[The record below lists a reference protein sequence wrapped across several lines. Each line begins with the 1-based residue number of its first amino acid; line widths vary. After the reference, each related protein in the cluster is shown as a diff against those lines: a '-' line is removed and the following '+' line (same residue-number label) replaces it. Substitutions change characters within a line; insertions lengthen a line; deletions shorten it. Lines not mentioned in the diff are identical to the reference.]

1 MGLFAEAFNRPA
13 EAYRHRASTISWI
26 FVIAAVLFV
35 TVFDQITNYY
45 ANIGNFDVTIDP
57 VKMLLLV
64 GAGIATYMV
73 ACIVL
78 YILCRAFGSKTPLS
92 VYFKTWGISYIPTAI
107 CALAVSL
114 SETYF
119 YVFWNNSLWG
129 MLLGIAF
136 IAILIWKIILYVI
149 FLREVAGLKGKKLA
163 GAFILCAITFLALAM
178 ADMRIGLKSP
188 IL

>member
-1 MGLFAEAFNRPA
+1 MGMFIEAFNRPT
-13 EAYRHRASTISWI
+13 EAYRRRSGHIAWV

-45 ANIGNFDVTIDP
+45 ANIGNFDVAIDP
-57 VKMLLLV
+57 LKMLYLA
-64 GAGIATYMV
+64 GAGIATYLV
-73 ACIVL
+73 ACMVL
-78 YILCRAFGSKTPLS
+78 WAICRAFGSKTQLP
-92 VYFKTWGISYIPTAI
+92 VYFKTWGISYIPTAF

-129 MLLGIAF
+129 LLLSIAF
-136 IAILIWKIILYVI
+136 IAILIWKIILYVV
-149 FLREVAGLKGKKLA
+149 FLRETIGLKGKKFA
-163 GAFILCAITFLALAM
+163 GAFILCAVVFLALAM
-178 ADMRIGLKSP
+178 AGMRIGLKSP